1 MNTGIVG
8 LTETTRHNE
17 KELGKSVS
25 SSSNGFGG
33 HYIWKNHLFIPI
45 NINSIVITIIIIK
58 MRLITI
64 FIIKMGSLGGW
75 FEVQGGKKLDKKRK
89 SCLPEQR
96 GQWQLSY
103 WFNTIESIRRR
114 KNRKYQKVQ
123 KGTRE
128 NFRGNESS
136 GNFCLCFNIIETS
149 RKTRES
155 TAMKRRPTATFLSL
169 LQHHWNYQKVQK
181 GTRENWGRE
190 SVILWGNEAR
200 GNIETTRKYQK
211 VQKGTRENWR
221 RGNVAFCG
229 NEASGNFFIVSTSL
243 KQPETRTRK
252 YQGKNEKVQ
261 KGTRKNWRRWNVAF
275 LWQWCQK
282 DATDQKCLGTSKQW

>member
-33 HYIWKNHLFIPI
+33 HYIWKNHLFI

-96 GQWQLSY
+96 GQRLLLSL
-103 WFNTIESIRRR
+103 FNTIESIRRR

-181 GTRENWGRE
+181 GTRENWGRG

-211 VQKGTRENWR
+211 VQKGTRKKTEKE
-221 RGNVAFCG
+221 GMLHFVAMRPAATFSLFQHHWNNQKPEPESTREKTRKFRKEPEKTEEDGMLPFCG
-229 NEASGNFFIVSTSL
+229 NDA
-243 KQPETRTRK
+243 RK
-252 YQGKNEKVQ
+252 MRRIKNV
-261 KGTRKNWRRWNVAF
+261 
-275 LWQWCQK
+275 
-282 DATDQKCLGTSKQW
+282 

>member
-96 GQWQLSY
+96 GQRLLLSL
-103 WFNTIESIRRR
+103 FNTIESIRRR

-123 KGTRE
+123 KGTRK
-128 NFRGNESS
+128 
-136 GNFCLCFNIIETS
+136 
-149 RKTRES
+149 KTEKEGMLHFV
-155 TAMKRRPTATFLSL
+155 AMRPAATFSL
-169 LQHHWNYQKVQK
+169 FQHHWNNQKPEPES
-181 GTRENWGRE
+181 TREK
-190 SVILWGNEAR
+190 
-200 GNIETTRKYQK
+200 TRKFRK
-211 VQKGTRENWR
+211 EPEKTEEDGMLP
-221 RGNVAFCG
+221 FCG
-229 NEASGNFFIVSTSL
+229 NDA
-243 KQPETRTRK
+243 RK
-252 YQGKNEKVQ
+252 MRRIKNV
-261 KGTRKNWRRWNVAF
+261 
-275 LWQWCQK
+275 
-282 DATDQKCLGTSKQW
+282 

>member
-33 HYIWKNHLFIPI
+33 HYIWKNHLFI

-96 GQWQLSY
+96 GQRLLLSL
-103 WFNTIESIRRR
+103 FNTIESIRRR

-123 KGTRE
+123 KGTR
-128 NFRGNESS
+128 
-136 GNFCLCFNIIETS
+136 
-149 RKTRES
+149 K
-155 TAMKRRPTATFLSL
+155 K
-169 LQHHWNYQKVQK
+169 
-181 GTRENWGRE
+181 NW
-190 SVILWGNEAR
+190 
-200 GNIETTRKYQK
+200 K
-211 VQKGTRENWR
+211 

-282 DATDQKCLGTSKQW
+282 DATDQKMFRPASNGRIFAHQMFNP